1 MRLSGYRLL
10 LYWLLLLPLSL
21 LALSL
26 QDRGVLYAMFVV
38 VLTVLFIVLA
48 AMTVE
53 FVIRNIYRSLREMI
67 IFSKNWRAIRARDAR
82 TESPLERKLAEA
94 LDARGV
100 VYVRE
105 FAISNIHV
113 DFAFPERKLAV
124 ECDGYRYHSSS
135 DDKKRDAKRDAFLKR
150 RGWRVL
156 RLTGD
161 DIRNDIDAC
170 LRKISDAR

>member
-10 LYWLLLLPLSL
+10 LYWLLLLPLAL

-26 QDRGVLYAMFVV
+26 HDRGVLYAVFVV
-38 VLTVLFIVLA
+38 VLTVLFVALA

-53 FVIRNIYRSLREMI
+53 FVIRNIYHSLREI
-67 IFSKNWRAIRARDAR
+67 IFSSEKERAIRTRDST
-82 TESPLERKLAEA
+82 TESPLERMLADA
-94 LDARGV
+94 LDARGIA
-100 VYVRE
+100 YVRE
-105 FAISNIHV
+105 YRVSDIHV

-124 ECDGYRYHSSS
+124 ECDGHRYHSSR
-135 DDKKRDAKRDAFLKR
+135 DDKARDAKRDAFLKS

-161 DIRNDIDAC
+161 DIRGDIDAC
-170 LRKISDAR
+170 VRRISGSR